1 MDNRQEIIMKL
12 MESPLRADDTFQF
25 RCKQCGSCC
34 RDRIDILLSPFDL
47 CRMAK
52 ELKEPLP
59 YVLEKYGH
67 FHVGNMSK
75 VPLVALKM
83 REDNGKCFFLRE
95 NNRCRIQMNK
105 PSVCALFPLGRCASR
120 KEDGTDIFYILQPTT
135 CGGRDESHTPREW
148 MGEFNLEE
156 SEEWFCIWQDVVMAL
171 SERIVE
177 VLPKVPKSLV
187 DDILSGM
194 GGILYLRYDLERPLV
209 QQVKDNGAEALRMIE
224 MVEKLVTQYGR

>member
-1 MDNRQEIIMKL
+1 MIHFNSAANR
-12 MESPLRADDTFQF
+12 
-25 RCKQCGSCC
+25 
-34 RDRIDILLSPFDL
+34 
-47 CRMAK
+47 
-52 ELKEPLP
+52 
-59 YVLEKYGH
+59 
-67 FHVGNMSK
+67 
-75 VPLVALKM
+75 M

-135 CGGRDESHTPREW
+135 CGGLDESHTPREW

-156 SEEWFCIWQDVVMAL
+156 SEEWFCIWQDVVMVL

>member
-25 RCKQCGSCC
+25 HCKQCGTCC

-59 YVLEKYGH
+59 DVLDKYCH
-67 FHVGNMSK
+67 FYVGNMSK

-83 REDNGKCFFLRE
+83 REDNRKCFFLSE

-156 SEEWFCIWQDVVMAL
+156 SEEWFCIWQDIVMSL

-194 GGILYLRYDLERPLV
+194 GGILYLRYDLEKPLV

-224 MVEKLVTQYGR
+224 MVENLVTQYGR